1 MWEKEKMH
9 HSCDSDICFSLIS
22 ASQRDGLYMLDFFL
36 HLGQYQLWWL
46 ILSRIRNYHHI
57 LLRNNTVKLVKHC
70 QLNLPCL
77 EIVPILRWT
86 FIFFWHIT
94 HLHMLYYVGV
104 SIFSTLSFM
113 LFIQVDYV
121 GNVKD
126 AEKIIQ
132 RIINEYRFFLLF
144 IVLDIA
150 NLSNI
155 DIQTL
160 FSFTVCTLAS

>member
-1 MWEKEKMH
+1 MVVNPFQNKELSPHIIEKQYRE
-9 HSCDSDICFSLIS
+9 
-22 ASQRDGLYMLDFFL
+22 ASSQALSIEPPMPRESTNFKVNLYFFL
-36 HLGQYQLWWL
+36 D
-46 ILSRIRNYHHI
+46 
-57 LLRNNTVKLVKHC
+57 
-70 QLNLPCL
+70 
-77 EIVPILRWT
+77 
-86 FIFFWHIT
+86 IT